1 MKRIFSERTA
11 KGTARVLSFWCALV
25 IVFYG
30 MALVMSAMGRMTFT
44 LHGPDGQMK
53 HAIWADMPYEAGTDF
68 GSGSMRITLTDE
80 IHAWADDGGLLSM
93 AQKIGL
99 VLIMAARVVPMM
111 AAYGA
116 LGGVLNRVSRGE
128 IFTDKNARGLM
139 AYGVIRLVAAVAAP
153 FAQLGICSVVTAMGA
168 GELTILTGQGMM
180 NELLPSLGFIVA
192 AYIIHYGVH
201 LQDEVD
207 HTL

>member
-68 GSGSMRITLTDE
+68 GSGSMRFTLTDE
-80 IHAWADDGGLLSM
+80 IHAWADDGGLLST

-99 VLIMAARVVPMM
+99 VLIMAAHIVPLM
-111 AAYGA
+111 AAYAA
-116 LGGVLNRVSRGE
+116 LAGVFGRVGNGE
-128 IFTDKNARGLM
+128 IFTDWNARGLM
-139 AYGVIRLVAAVAAP
+139 VYGVIRLVTAAIVP
-153 FAQLGICSVVTAMGA
+153 FVKLGICGVVTAMGA
-168 GELTILTGQGMM
+168 GELTISTGQNMLG
-180 NELLPSLGFIVA
+180 ELFPSIGFIVA